1 MSSKIEV
8 CACPGCEEERREG
21 SIFCSPHLRADN
33 RLWFIHRKNKPA
45 LSMAELAFMMQR
57 DGEQQ

>member
-1 MSSKIEV
+1 MSELKP
-8 CACPGCEEERREG
+8 CACPGCEEERHEG
-21 SIFCSPHLRADN
+21 SIFCGPHRWSDN
-33 RLWFIHRKNKPA
+33 RIRFIHGKNKPA

>member
-1 MSSKIEV
+1 MSELKP
-8 CACPGCEEERREG
+8 CACPGCDEERYQG
-21 SIFCSPHLRADN
+21 SIFCGPHRWSYN
-33 RLWFIHRKNKPA
+33 RLRFIHGKNKPA

>member
-1 MSSKIEV
+1 MTSKT
-8 CACPGCEEERREG
+8 CACPGCDEQREEG
-21 SIFCSPHLRADN
+21 SIFCQPHQWSDN
-33 RLWFIHRKNKPA
+33 RLRFIHRRNKPA